1 MIHIRALG
9 PVKVTVDGKP
19 APKPLT
25 WLKHVAL
32 VVYLA
37 RSPRRARTREHVVGL
52 LWGDKPE
59 DLARASLNEAL
70 LHVRKS
76 AGDGELDTEGGQVAL
91 GPKGVTL
98 DTDELEQRLAAK
110 DWAGAAALVGGDFLE
125 GFGIKD
131 ASDFD
136 LWLEAERR
144 HWRGR
149 SIEALTRRAD
159 QLSDEGYSLEATDL
173 AHRAINLDRESSAAL
188 RCAMRCLLLGG
199 ERAAALDLY
208 EDYARRLRV
217 LGLEPDA
224 DLRELA
230 ERIRK
235 ERMPQAPKPVAPDP
249 APRRAPLV
257 AVGQQMA
264 TLLAAWT
271 ACRAGRA
278 GVAVV
283 EGDPGTGK
291 TRLLD
296 EVAIRVRLD
305 GGAVLLARAVTADRA
320 LPGAAL
326 LALVRGGLLDTPGIA
341 AAAPAALAAFVQD
354 DPAWA
359 QRFPQARNVA
369 PLAVA
374 AAFTAVLREAA
385 ADQPLA
391 IVLDDAQFADDESLA
406 ALGAVARDLARVP
419 LLILIATH
427 PAPPRAA
434 VDALGARVGRDVPG
448 ASVRLGPFDHATL
461 VALVRWALPA
471 AGDDLVDRLAR
482 RLAADTGGLPLL
494 AIELIRAIA
503 SGAELPPAD
512 SAWLRSGHTL
522 DQTLP
527 GDLPNAVTAS
537 IRGNYRRMSEAGQE
551 VLCVV
556 AVLGDRVP
564 VPVMARAARL
574 DAAAFEA
581 ALDECEWQ
589 RWLVPEPR
597 GYSYLAR
604 IVRQVVERDMVT
616 PSERRRILASGG
628 AQS

>member
-1 MIHIRALG
+1 
-9 PVKVTVDGKP
+9 VTVDGKP

-37 RSPRRARTREHVVGL
+37 RSPRRARTREHIVGL
-52 LWGDKPE
+52 LWGEKPE

-91 GPKGVTL
+91 GPKSVTL
-98 DTDELEQRLAAK
+98 DTDQLEQRLAAK
-110 DWAGAAALVGGDFLE
+110 DWAGAAALVGGEFLE
-125 GFGIKD
+125 GLSIPD

-136 LWLEAERR
+136 TWLEAEQR

-149 SIEALTRRAD
+149 SIEALTRRAN
-159 QLSDEGYSLEATDL
+159 QLSDEGYSLEAMDL
-173 AHRAINLDRESSAAL
+173 AHRAINVDRESSAAL

-199 ERAAALDLY
+199 ERAAALELY
-208 EDYARRLRV
+208 DDYARRVLA

-224 DLRELA
+224 DLKALA

-235 ERMPQAPKPVAPDP
+235 ERIPQPPQPVAPHEP
-249 APRRAPLV
+249 PRRAPLV
-257 AVGQQMA
+257 AVEQQLT

-278 GVAVV
+278 GMAMV

-296 EVAIRVRLD
+296 EVAVRVRID
-305 GGAVLLARAVTADRA
+305 GGAVLLARAVPADRD

-341 AAAPAALAAFVQD
+341 AAPPAALAAFVQD

-359 QRFPQARNVA
+359 ERYPQARTVA
-369 PLAVA
+369 PLAVG
-374 AAFTAVLREAA
+374 AAFTAVLREAVA
-385 ADQPLA
+385 EQPLA

-406 ALGAVARDLARVP
+406 ALGAVARDLARLP
-419 LLILIATH
+419 LLTLIATNA
-427 PAPPRAA
+427 APPREA
-434 VDALGARVGRDVPG
+434 VDALRARVGRDVPG
-448 ASVRLGPFDHATL
+448 ASVRLGPFDHAHL
-461 VALVRWALPA
+461 VVLVRWALPA
-471 AGDDLVDRLAR
+471 VADDLVDRLAR

-494 AIELIRAIA
+494 VIELIRAIA
-503 SGAELPPAD
+503 SGADLPPAD
-512 SAWLRSGHTL
+512 GTWLRSGHTL

-527 GDLPNAVTAS
+527 GDLPDAVTAS
-537 IRGNYRRMSEAGQE
+537 IRGNYQRMSEASKE
-551 VLCVV
+551 VLRVV

-564 VPVMARAARL
+564 VPVIARATTL
-574 DAAAFEA
+574 DARAFPS

-589 RWLVPEPR
+589 RWLVTEPR

-604 IVRQVVERDMVT
+604 IVRQVIDRDMVT
-616 PSERRRILASGG
+616 SSERRRILAAGG
-628 AQS
+628 DPA